1 MLHTVCH
8 SFHDCP
14 LRSSSLLIV
23 SKEKQTIVT
32 ATDEVFNMLGY
43 EPTQLIGK
51 SIEILNP
58 RSTLKDSCFMLR
70 HESCGDIPFEICSHF
85 DPLANATDLEY
96 WLIRPVQMS
105 SSIINAK
112 SITTVIKG
120 PVTILRL
127 SPFGT
132 IEHAYPS
139 SEFPQTPHELK
150 GHPIMSFV
158 YKSDVR
164 FLCERLSKLQ
174 RRAYATFKIRWLK
187 QHPKD
192 GIDDSDFEW
201 VTFTVMNSPRR
212 LSCTSANDPQT
223 RPTCIIRSIYDENAQ
238 ECSQEL
244 PENMWNTIFQS
255 MLLPV
260 KSNIKTFYNAIEM
273 MNTAM
278 DEGRLY
284 VVQFLAH
291 LITHFLKVTSELM
304 YHAAIELEGYLTHG
318 NGGNNN
324 SEKKLIFESKSNK
337 RGNNSTSSSPN
348 SIKVTLDNCIWSV
361 PLLINNSFT
370 QQYQKKKFHYNK
382 SNQFNWSYMKQK
394 TSNTTNNA
402 KTKDT
407 GV

>member
-1 MLHTVCH
+1 
-8 SFHDCP
+8 
-14 LRSSSLLIV
+14 
-23 SKEKQTIVT
+23 
-32 ATDEVFNMLGY
+32 
-43 EPTQLIGK
+43 
-51 SIEILNP
+51 
-58 RSTLKDSCFMLR
+58 MLR

-96 WLIRPVQMS
+96 WLIRPVQIL
-105 SSIINAK
+105 SSIINTK
-112 SITTVIKG
+112 STTTIIKG

-139 SEFPQTPHELK
+139 SEFPQMPHELK

-192 GIDDSDFEW
+192 DIDDSNFEW

-223 RPTCIIRSIYDENAQ
+223 RPTCIIRSIHNENTQ
-238 ECSQEL
+238 EGSQEL
-244 PENMWNTIFQS
+244 SENMWNAMFQS
-255 MLLPV
+255 ILFPV
-260 KSNIKTFYNAIEM
+260 KYSIGTFCNAIETM
-273 MNTAM
+273 HTAM
-278 DEGRLY
+278 DEGKLY
-284 VVQFLAH
+284 VVQFVAH

-304 YHAAIELEGYLTHG
+304 YHAAIELEGYFTHG
-318 NGGNNN
+318 NGGAND
-324 SEKKLIFESKSNK
+324 SEKELISESKTNK
-337 RGNNSTSSSPN
+337 CENNSTRDSYN
-348 SIKVTLDNCIWSV
+348 SIKVTLNNCIWSV
-361 PLLINNSFT
+361 PLLINNSFA
-370 QQYQKKKFHYNK
+370 QQHQKKRFYYNK
-382 SNQFNWSYMKQK
+382 SNQFSWSYLNQK
-394 TSNTTNNA
+394 TSITTNNTKA
-402 KTKDT
+402 KDS